1 MEPLTP
7 AQKELYDWLVQF
19 INQNHYSPSIREMM
33 RAMAL
38 RSPAPVQAR
47 LERLRN
53 KGYVT
58 WIDGK
63 ARTIK
68 PLQVKKP
75 GLVIKGSIAAGGLVE
90 PFTDEQTTLEL
101 PHIHDS
107 DSYYALRIQG
117 DSLVESAISKRS
129 ASRCAHEDTVIIRR
143 LTPEETV
150 RNGEIVA
157 VKVEGYGVIIRQYTL
172 DFSEV
177 TLTSFDKENSLKVPR
192 TTVEIQ
198 GVVVGIWRNN

>member
-7 AQKELYDWLVQF
+7 AQKELYDWLV
-19 INQNHYSPSIREMM
+19 NHIRQHQYPPSIRQMM
-33 RAMAL
+33 RAMNL

-47 LERLRN
+47 LERLRD

-58 WIDGK
+58 WIEGK

-75 GLVIKGSIAAGGLVE
+75 GIVIKGAIAAGGLVE
-90 PFTDEQTTLEL
+90 PFTDEQSTLEL
-101 PHIHDS
+101 PYVFNQD
-107 DSYYALRIQG
+107 DYYALRVDG
-117 DSLVESAISKRS
+117 NSLNSEAI
-129 ASRCAHEDTVIIRR
+129 ADQDIAIIRR

-150 RNGEIVA
+150 NNGEIVVA
-157 VKVEGYGVIIRQYTL
+157 KVKGYGVTISQYKL

-177 TLTSFDKENSLKVPR
+177 TLTSLEKETSLKVPR

>member
-7 AQKELYDWLVQF
+7 AQKELYDWIVQH

-33 RAMAL
+33 RAMRL
-38 RSPAPVQAR
+38 KSPAPVQAR
-47 LERLRN
+47 LERMRD

-58 WIDGK
+58 WIEGK

-68 PLQVKKP
+68 PLQLKKP
-75 GLVIKGSIAAGGLVE
+75 GIVIKGTIAAGGLVE
-90 PFTDEQTTLEL
+90 PFTDEQSSLEL
-101 PHIHDS
+101 PHIFDPN
-107 DSYYALRIQG
+107 SYYALQVEG
-117 DSLVESAISKRS
+117 DSLVQSAI
-129 ASRCAHEDTVIIRR
+129 AHEDTVIIRR

-157 VKVEGYGVIIRQYTL
+157 ANVEGHGVIIRQYTL

-177 TLTSFDKENSLKVPR
+177 TLTSLEQENSLKVPR
-192 TTVEIQ
+192 TAVEIQ